1 MNLVKK
7 FPINT
12 LVDVASKVVSLDDRN
27 RSKEPPITVGTIKI
41 QEVKQGWNAK
51 NSSGNYSQITGINKS
66 TGNVKKVTLSSGNS
80 FFIDTNSVIVEGE
93 ELTEFDGLLTST
105 VISVTDVGTKELY
118 ELVVDGDGS
127 LVINNIALT

>member
-51 NSSGNYSQITGINKS
+51 NSSGNYSTITGINKS

-80 FFIDTNSVIVEGE
+80 FSIDANSVIVEGE

-127 LVINNIALT
+127 LVINNIALS